1 MLTIRKRF
9 VLLIGIGCIL
19 WGYYQLFAADTDE
32 SLINKQ
38 ITVLTEKGEL
48 KEKVIAVKS
57 NAVVISYKGS
67 IIEAPK
73 LSVTKIDGLLVNEY
87 ETRRVMRAVGVS
99 TLGGILIWIA
109 LFFL

>member
-1 MLTIRKRF
+1 MVITKKRIILT
-9 VLLIGIGCIL
+9 IGIGCIL
-19 WGYYQLFAADTDE
+19 WGYYQLFAVDADE

-38 ITVLTEKGEL
+38 VTVLTEKGEL
-48 KEKVIAVKS
+48 KGKVIAVKA

-73 LSVTKIDGLLVNEY
+73 LSVTKIDGLLVNDY
-87 ETRRVMRAVGVS
+87 ETRRVLLAIGVAL
-99 TLGGILIWIA
+99 LGGVLIWIA